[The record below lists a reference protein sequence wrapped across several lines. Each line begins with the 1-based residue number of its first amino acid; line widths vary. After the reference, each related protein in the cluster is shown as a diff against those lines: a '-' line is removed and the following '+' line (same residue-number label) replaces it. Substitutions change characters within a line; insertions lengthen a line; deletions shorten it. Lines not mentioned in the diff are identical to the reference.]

1 MGLIIQNIEDGVVFT
16 KEEAVTFSIASDFHY
31 NNSEGKL
38 TVPWFDY
45 GAFVEISN
53 NQKKC
58 ICFSVSQPLESAEV
72 QSDEEVFEDDSLTEI
87 EEVYASDIK
96 KVNRRTFK
104 RKRRRRFIAT
114 VPSEDNIMINGP
126 QKNTKENSLF
136 NFLREEKNSL
146 KPYYLLSNNK
156 KKIKQPNQLKYI
168 RAYLPTPIRK
178 INSELE
184 FENADYNH
192 ELEVMAYIES
202 EEEPTEWNATEQT
215 PLQDSSF
222 FIEVQTIEIPSQQ
235 EDSKEE
241 ESIEETNM
249 PTIPSYDSKEEM
261 LVLANDVDDSSIEIG
276 HEIDTLDSIT
286 KELEFKDIEL
296 EIENEDSIRFMED
309 SLRNTYLSVM
319 ISSLKKIIASKEE
332 DESEDFFNPL
342 TDKPLQDHQEED
354 VSTIEKESLLEEE
367 EILLTNLVAEE
378 DSQESEEVNY
388 KGKGSTSNIKTKTIY
403 IPFSTYVDIED
414 FMNPALYGSAKQ
426 EGYNFLPTSNDHF
439 PLLDT
444 VFFDSMYFFQEDLY
458 CHLLGYKVHEILF
471 SVHNNESQKLSVAQ
485 NNLYKSQVKVRHNSG
500 QKENNLPLAV
510 HIKVPVIIGEYDVEI
525 SLKRALDLEERVVNI
540 KELSK
545 DIQLASCKFIP
556 SSFEQSN
563 EEGVQQATRGKLL
576 IEGTIIQRV
585 EYTVLSDSEEKLR
598 KKDLPPES
606 PKVQQNAVIELVLQL
621 LQVQKV
627 YYPSTKK

>member
-1 MGLIIQNIEDGVVFT
+1 MGLIIPNIEDGVVFT
-16 KEEAVTFSIASDFHY
+16 KEEAVTFNIASDFHY
-31 NNSEGKL
+31 NNSAGKL

-45 GAFVEISN
+45 GAFVEINN

-58 ICFSVSQPLESAEV
+58 ICFSVLQPVESAEV
-72 QSDEEVFEDDSLTEI
+72 ESDDQVSADDSITDI
-87 EEVYASDIK
+87 EEIYASDIK
-96 KVNRRTFK
+96 KVKRRTFK
-104 RKRRRRFIAT
+104 RKRRRRFIDT

-126 QKNTKENSLF
+126 QENTKENSLF

-146 KPYYLLSNNK
+146 KPYYLLSNHKNK
-156 KKIKQPNQLKYI
+156 SKQPNQLKYI
-168 RAYLPTPIRK
+168 RAYLPTPSRK
-178 INSELE
+178 INHVLE
-184 FENADYNH
+184 YENADYNH

-222 FIEVQTIEIPSQQ
+222 FIEPQAIEIPSLQ

-241 ESIEETNM
+241 ESIEETNI
-249 PTIPSYDSKEEM
+249 PTIPSYDSKEEI
-261 LVLANDVDDSSIEIG
+261 LVLGNDVDYSSIEIA
-276 HEIDTLDSIT
+276 HEIDPLDSIT
-286 KELEFKDIEL
+286 KELEFT
-296 EIENEDSIRFMED
+296 NEDSIRFMDE
-309 SLRNTYLSVM
+309 SLRDTYLSVM
-319 ISSLKKIIASKEE
+319 ISSLKKIIASKEAV
-332 DESEDFFNPL
+332 ESEDFNTLPDN
-342 TDKPLQDHQEED
+342 THHQEENI
-354 VSTIEKESLLEEE
+354 STIEKESLLEEE

-378 DSQESEEVNY
+378 DSQESEEVIY
-388 KGKGSTSNIKTKTIY
+388 KVKGPTSNIKTKTIY

-426 EGYNFLPTSNDHF
+426 EGYNFLPTNNDHF

-471 SVHNNESQKLSVAQ
+471 SAHNNDSQKLSVAE

-500 QKENNLPLAV
+500 QKENKLPLAV

-576 IEGTIIQRV
+576 IEGTIIQRI
-585 EYTVLSDSEEKLR
+585 EYTVLSESEEKLR
-598 KKDLPPES
+598 KKDLPSES

>member
-1 MGLIIQNIEDGVVFT
+1 MGLIIPNIEDGVVFT
-16 KEEAVTFSIASDFHY
+16 KEEAVTFNIASDFHY

-45 GAFVEISN
+45 GAFVEINN

-58 ICFSVSQPLESAEV
+58 ICFSVSQLFESAEV
-72 QSDEEVFEDDSLTEI
+72 KSDEEVFEDDSLTEI

-126 QKNTKENSLF
+126 QENTKENSLF

-156 KKIKQPNQLKYI
+156 KNIKQPNQLKYI
-168 RAYLPTPIRK
+168 RAYLPKPRRK
-178 INSELE
+178 INPVLE
-184 FENADYNH
+184 YENADYNH

-222 FIEVQTIEIPSQQ
+222 FIEAQAIEIPSLQ
-235 EDSKEE
+235 EDSKQG

-261 LVLANDVDDSSIEIG
+261 LVLGNDVDYSSIEIA
-276 HEIDTLDSIT
+276 HEIDPLDSIT
-286 KELEFKDIEL
+286 KELEIK
-296 EIENEDSIRFMED
+296 NEDNIRFMEE
-309 SLRNTYLSVM
+309 SLRDTYLSEM
-319 ISSLKKIIASKEE
+319 ISSLKKIIASKEAG
-332 DESEDFFNPL
+332 ESDDFNTLPDN
-342 TDKPLQDHQEED
+342 THHQEENIP
-354 VSTIEKESLLEEE
+354 TIVKESLIEEE

-378 DSQESEEVNY
+378 DSQNLEEVIY
-388 KGKGSTSNIKTKTIY
+388 RVKGPTSNIKTKTIY

-426 EGYNFLPTSNDHF
+426 EGYNFLPTNNDHF

-444 VFFDSMYFFQEDLY
+444 VFFDSMYFFQEELY

-471 SVHNNESQKLSVAQ
+471 SAHNNDSQKLSVAE

-500 QKENNLPLAV
+500 QKENKLPLAV

-576 IEGTIIQRV
+576 IEGTIIQRI
-585 EYTVLSDSEEKLR
+585 EYTVLSESEEKLR
-598 KKDLPPES
+598 KKDLPSES